1 MSQGL
6 KEAGFH
12 GRTDSVDS
20 DTSSCST
27 LHANFP
33 DSIVHQYTVK
43 DFLIGCKH
51 NPYSSR
57 YPRIGTITLLHGST
71 PCQGVSK
78 ANRTGGANDD
88 ANNEE
93 MYQFMDVV
101 EHFQPPYVTFENVGG
116 ATDKNNR
123 HYIQRMIA
131 RFLVMGYQVRLF
143 SLNAVEYGDAQ
154 FRVRIFIIAAKEG
167 LELPNVPTPTHGK
180 QRHLLP
186 IKTAGD
192 VLGFLEDINPL
203 EYEGIIRA
211 ILPNSGV
218 AVELDGHTLKT
229 AKFNDSDIR
238 LTKDNPARTVLKARI
253 VRHYMNMNRPLTR
266 LEQSQLQSFPPT
278 YKFKGTDDEIRDQI
292 GNAVPV
298 NLARAIG
305 KSVMD
310 AIRLITGT
318 GTGGGS

>member
-1 MSQGL
+1 MSQGI
-6 KEAGFH
+6 KEAGFN

-43 DFLIGCKH
+43 DFLIGCKN
-51 NPYSSR
+51 NPHSTR
-57 YPRIGTITLLHGST
+57 YPRIRTLTWLHGSS
-71 PCQGVSK
+71 PCNGFSK

-93 MYQFMDVV
+93 TCQFMDAV
-101 EHFQPPYVTFENVGG
+101 EYFQPPYVTFENVMGM
-116 ATDKNNR
+116 TEKKHR
-123 HYIQRMIA
+123 HYLQRMIA

-143 SLNAVEYGDAQ
+143 SLNAVNYGDPQ
-154 FRVRIFIIAAKEG
+154 SRSRIFIMAAKDF
-167 LELPNVPTPTHGK
+167 LELPNIPKPTHGN

-192 VLGFLEDINPL
+192 ALGFLEDINPL
-203 EYEGIIRA
+203 EYEVIISA
-211 ILPNSGV
+211 NLSTSGGVV

-229 AKFNDSDIR
+229 AKLNKDDIR
-238 LTKDNPARTVLKARI
+238 LTKENPAPTVLKARP

-266 LEQSQLQSFPPT
+266 LEQAQLQGFSPT

-310 AIRLITGT
+310 AIRLST
-318 GTGGGS
+318 GTGGD